1 MSPLAQGLSLVLV
14 FVAILWASGASAA
27 VECQSYEDPTF
38 TDTFPGFMCPEG
50 FFPI

>member
-14 FVAILWASGASAA
+14 FVAILWASGASAD
-27 VECQSYEDPTF
+27 VECQSYADPMYT
-38 TDTFPGFMCPEG
+38 TTFPGFICPEG